1 MFAYTIV
8 PSSIFPGRYCVA
20 YQDDDG
26 SLVLLLNHSAVP
38 LTFTD
43 RDHAARYIARID
55 GIVSTEGA

>member
-20 YQDDDG
+20 YRDEDNA
-26 SLVLLLNHSAVP
+26 LVLLLNHASVP

-43 RDHAARYIARID
+43 YAHARRYIARID

>member
-8 PSSIFPGRYCVA
+8 PSSIHAGRYCIA
-20 YQDDDG
+20 YRDDDG

-43 RDHAARYIARID
+43 YAHAARYVARID
-55 GIVSTEGA
+55 GIVAEGGN